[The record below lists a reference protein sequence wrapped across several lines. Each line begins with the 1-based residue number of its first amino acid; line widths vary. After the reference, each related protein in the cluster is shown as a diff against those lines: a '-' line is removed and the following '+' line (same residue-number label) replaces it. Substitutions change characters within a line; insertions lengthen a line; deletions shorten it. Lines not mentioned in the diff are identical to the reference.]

1 VFDHHTALET
11 QDIDHNPVR
20 RLAEAS
26 EASLLFCMVKAVLK
40 NVMCKKY
47 FT

>member
-1 VFDHHTALET
+1 VFDHHTVLET
-11 QDIDHNPVR
+11 QAIDHDPVR

-26 EASLLFCMVKAVLK
+26 EASLFFRVANVVLK
-40 NVMCKKY
+40 NVIDKKY